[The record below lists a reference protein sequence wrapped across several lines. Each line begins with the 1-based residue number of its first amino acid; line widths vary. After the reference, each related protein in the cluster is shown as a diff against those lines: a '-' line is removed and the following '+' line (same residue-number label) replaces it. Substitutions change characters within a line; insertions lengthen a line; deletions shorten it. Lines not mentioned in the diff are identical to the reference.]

1 MKSLKE
7 KQHRQPS
14 RSTERNRQQLTI
26 HNDREHH
33 LDPRKGGSKTATSRA
48 QSKPGTP
55 EASSTATGE
64 QRKLFQPTGGLPQPQ
79 PPPPDHSRAHQAT
92 A

>member
-1 MKSLKE
+1 LTPEKE
-7 KQHRQPS
+7 AQKQQ
-14 RSTERNRQQLTI
+14 TAE
-26 HNDREHH
+26 HNQ
-33 LDPRKGGSKTATSRA
+33 TA

-55 EASSTATGE
+55 EASSTGTGE
-64 QRKLFQPTGGLPQPQ
+64 QRKLLQPIGGLPQPQ